1 MFFRLPW
8 KKKEIAVLQIQSK
21 SSKESNVSALKQAV
35 YNRNPKYIEEK
46 EDQNSWYNPC
56 INCNTT
62 IASIYGITSPSGVSQ
77 IELKVLHDGVS
88 RKSNVDIFYFSFFRL
103 ERARPPCQCAD
114 VLNWLVILIEFHY
127 TPGGQSLGAGFKCT
141 PEWVALIHGCAT
153 RAHARTHARNARQKR
168 FTAVCRRDDSKN
180 ADNSTVIKRRR
191 LLWKYF
197 SDRNNVSPAGFHRRD
212 SAAN

>member
-1 MFFRLPW
+1 MCLRWNNRCTIETPSTSW
-8 KKKEIAVLQIQSK
+8 KNRIKTRDIIR
-21 SSKESNVSALKQAV
+21 ALIV
-35 YNRNPKYIEEK
+35 T
-46 EDQNSWYNPC
+46 
-56 INCNTT
+56 NTT
-62 IASIYGITSPSGVSQ
+62 IASIYDITSPSGVSQ
-77 IELKVLHDGVS
+77 IARIKGFARWSLSK
-88 RKSNVDIFYFSFFRL
+88 VDIFFYFSFFRL

-141 PEWVALIHGCAT
+141 LERLALVHGCAA
-153 RAHARTHARNARQKR
+153 RAHARTHARTHETHAKSR